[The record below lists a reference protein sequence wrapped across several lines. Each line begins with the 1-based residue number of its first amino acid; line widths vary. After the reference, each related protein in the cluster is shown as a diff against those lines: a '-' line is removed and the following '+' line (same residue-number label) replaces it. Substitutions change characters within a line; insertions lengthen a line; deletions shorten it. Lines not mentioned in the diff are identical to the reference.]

1 MALLTKEERKSLTK
15 EERREIRKERRAER
29 KENRGPLLG
38 IKWEKLEPLAEE
50 LILDIAGDL
59 LPGQE
64 KMEEV
69 IDELAE
75 RADEFLNWHGLP
87 LAITLI
93 LETVDG
99 VIIKAIARGTL
110 RPMVQRVYD
119 RLKEEGKLDGEVQSE

>member
-75 RADEFLNWHGLP
+75 RADEFLNWQGLP

-119 RLKEEGKLDGEVQSE
+119 RLKEEGKLDGEA

>member
-29 KENRGPLLG
+29 KENRGPFLG

-75 RADEFLNWHGLP
+75 RADEFLNWQGLP

>member
-29 KENRGPLLG
+29 KENRGPFLG

-75 RADEFLNWHGLP
+75 RADEFLNWQGLP

-119 RLKEEGKLDGEVQSE
+119 RLKEEGKLDGEA